1 MITAIHHY
9 TSSFDCLNFIR
20 SDTLEENALPLM
32 IGNVYCKEE
41 FVQAFILT
49 VFSQTFFF
57 FFFY

>member
-20 SDTLEENALPLM
+20 SDTLDEENALPLM

-49 VFSQTFFF
+49 VFSLTSFENK
-57 FFFY
+57 